1 MQNLASFDRMFA
13 TEDDCKRYLMQK
25 RWPDGVRCPRC
36 GAKEKVY
43 ALAARPYHWV
53 CKSGAETV
61 DKKTGEALVCHKRN
75 GYRFSVIT
83 HTIFQDTKISLV
95 LWFKIGFLMLTAKKG
110 VSSLQVRRMVFGE
123 RSGTDWRTCWYIC
136 HRWRAAMKG
145 DAFSLGGEIEI
156 DETYV
161 GGKAQNMHASK
172 RKRAALTGTKNKVA
186 VIGAISRKGMVVTK
200 VIENTDTETLDNF
213 VHQAVGPNVSLVS
226 TDEHSG
232 YRLLSRDLPHGVV
245 RHSAGQYVVGAI
257 HTNTIEGFWSLLKRG
272 IMGSYHKVSKDY
284 LPLYMNEF
292 SWRFNNRDNPNAF
305 ADLIT
310 TCDN

>member
-1 MQNLASFDRMFA
+1 VFA
-13 TEDDCKRYLMQK
+13 TEDGCKRYLQQK

-36 GAKEKVY
+36 DAKEKVY
-43 ALAARPYHWV
+43 TLAARPFHWV
-53 CKSGAETV
+53 CKSGAETI

-136 HRWRAAMKG
+136 DRWRAAMKG
-145 DAFSLGGEIEI
+145 DAFSLSGEIEV
-156 DETYV
+156 DETFV
-161 GGKAQNMHASK
+161 GGKEANKHKSK
-172 RKRAALTGTKNKVA
+172 RHGKTGGYGKVA

-200 VIENTDTETLDNF
+200 VIENTDTATLDSF
-213 VHQAVGPNVSLVS
+213 VHSAVGPNVSLVS

-232 YRLLSRDLPHGVV
+232 YRMLGRDLPHGVV
-245 RHSAGQYVVGAI
+245 RHSAGEYVVGAI

-292 SWRFNNRDNPNAF
+292 SWRFNNRNNRTHSPN
-305 ADLIT
+305 
-310 TCDN
+310 

>member
-1 MQNLASFDRMFA
+1 MQTLASFDRMFA
-13 TEDDCKRYLMQK
+13 TEDDCKRYLQQK
-25 RWPDGVRCPRC
+25 RWPDGVVRCPRC
-36 GAKEKVY
+36 GATEKVY

-61 DKKTGEALVCHKRN
+61 DKKSGEVLTCHKRN

-145 DAFSLGGEIEI
+145 DAFSLSGEIEI

-161 GGKAQNMHASK
+161 GGKEADKHKSK
-172 RKRAALTGTKNKVA
+172 RKGLVGSAGKVA
-186 VIGAISRKGMVVTK
+186 VIGAISRKGMVIAK
-200 VIENTDTETLDNF
+200 VIENTDTATLDGF

-232 YRLLSRDLPHGVV
+232 YRLLGRDLPHGVV
-245 RHSAGQYVVGAI
+245 RHGAGQYVVGAI

-292 SWRFNNRDNPNAF
+292 SWGFNNRNNPNAF

>member
-1 MQNLASFDRMFA
+1 
-13 TEDDCKRYLMQK
+13 
-25 RWPDGVRCPRC
+25 
-36 GAKEKVY
+36 
-43 ALAARPYHWV
+43 
-53 CKSGAETV
+53 
-61 DKKTGEALVCHKRN
+61 
-75 GYRFSVIT
+75 
-83 HTIFQDTKISLV
+83 
-95 LWFKIGFLMLTAKKG
+95 
-110 VSSLQVRRMVFGE
+110 
-123 RSGTDWRTCWYIC
+123 
-136 HRWRAAMKG
+136 MKG
-145 DAFSLGGEIEI
+145 DAFSLGGEIEV
-156 DETYV
+156 DETFV

-172 RKRAALTGTKNKVA
+172 RKKAALTGTKNKIA

-200 VIENTDTETLDNF
+200 VIENTDTATLDGF
-213 VHQAVGPNVSLVS
+213 VHSAIGPNVSLVS

-232 YRLLSRDLPHGVV
+232 YRLLGRDLPHGVV

-284 LPLYMNEF
+284 LPLYINEF

>member
-1 MQNLASFDRMFA
+1 MQTLASFDRMFA
-13 TEDDCKRYLMQK
+13 TEDDCKRYLQEK
-25 RWPDGVRCPRC
+25 RWPDSVRCPRC

-145 DAFSLGGEIEI
+145 DAFRSTVRSKLTKLSRRQSAE
-156 DETYV
+156 
-161 GGKAQNMHASK
+161 HARQA

-186 VIGAISRKGMVVTK
+186 VIGAIARKGMVVTK
-200 VIENTDTETLDNF
+200 VIENTDTETLDGF
-213 VHQAVGPNVSLVS
+213 VHSAVGPNVSLVS

-232 YRLLSRDLPHGVV
+232 YRMLSRDLPHGVV

-257 HTNTIEGFWSLLKRG
+257 HTNTIEGFWCAETRHYG
-272 IMGSYHKVSKDY
+272 VVSQSQQGLSAALHERVFLALQQSRQSERIRRSDY
-284 LPLYMNEF
+284 DV
-292 SWRFNNRDNPNAF
+292 R
-305 ADLIT
+305 
-310 TCDN
+310 

>member
-1 MQNLASFDRMFA
+1 MQNLASFDRMFSDENA
-13 TEDDCKRYLMQK
+13 CKQYLADK
-25 RWPDGVRCPRC
+25 RWPDGVKCPRC
-36 GAKEKVY
+36 HRKEGVY
-43 ALAARPYHWV
+43 ALKARPFHWA
-53 CKSGAETV
+53 CKNKDCG
-61 DKKTGEALVCHKRN
+61 GRN

-83 HTIFQDTKISLV
+83 HTIFQDTKIPLT
-95 LWFKIGFLMLTAKKG
+95 LWFKIGFLMITAKKG
-110 VSSLQVRRMVFGE
+110 LSSLQVRRMIFGE

-145 DAFSLGGEIEI
+145 DAFSLSGEIEV

-161 GGKAQNMHASK
+161 GGKEFNKHKSK
-172 RKRAALTGTKNKVA
+172 RKGLVGSAGKVA

-200 VIENTDTETLDNF
+200 VIENTDTKTLDDF

-232 YRLLSRDLPHGVV
+232 YRLLSRDLPHQVV
-245 RHSAGQYVVGAI
+245 RHSAGQYVVGTV

-292 SWRFNNRDNPNAF
+292 SWRFNNRNNPNAF

>member
-1 MQNLASFDRMFA
+1 MQTLASFDRMFP
-13 TEDDCKRYLMQK
+13 TEDACKEYIVSK
-25 RWPDGVRCPRC
+25 RWPDGVKCPRC
-36 GAKEKVY
+36 KRKEGVY
-43 ALAARPYHWV
+43 VLKARPFHWA
-53 CKSGAETV
+53 CKNKDCG
-61 DKKTGEALVCHKRN
+61 GRN

-83 HTIFQDTKISLV
+83 HTIQDTKIPLKV
-95 LWFKIGFLMLTAKKG
+95 WFKIGFIMITAKKG

-123 RSGTDWRTCWYIC
+123 YSGTDWRTCWYVC

-145 DAFSLGGEIEI
+145 DAFSLSGEIEV
-156 DETYV
+156 DETFI
-161 GGKAQNMHASK
+161 GGKEHNKHKSK
-172 RKRAALTGTKNKVA
+172 RKGLTGSAGKVA
-186 VIGAISRKGMVVTK
+186 VIGAISRKGMVIAK
-200 VIENTDTETLDNF
+200 VIENTDTATLDGF

-232 YRLLSRDLPHGVV
+232 YRLLSRDLPHSVV
-245 RHSAGQYVVGAI
+245 RHGAGQYVVGSV

-292 SWRFNNRDNPNAF
+292 SWRYNNRNNPNAF

>member
-13 TEDDCKRYLMQK
+13 TEEACKEYLAAK
-25 RWPDGVRCPRC
+25 RWPGGVKCPRC
-36 GAKEKVY
+36 HRKEGVY
-43 ALAARPYHWV
+43 ALKARPFHWA
-53 CKSGAETV
+53 CKNKDCG
-61 DKKTGEALVCHKRN
+61 GRN

-83 HTIFQDTKISLV
+83 HTIFQDTKIPLT

-110 VSSLQVRRMVFGE
+110 LSSLQVRRMVFGE

-136 HRWRAAMKG
+136 HRGRAAMKG
-145 DAFSLGGEIEI
+145 DISLAGEIEV

-161 GGKAQNMHASK
+161 GGKAYNRHGGRTNHHGGK
-172 RKRAALTGTKNKVA
+172 NPPGVGGPGTSGKIA
-186 VIGAISRKGMVVTK
+186 VIGAIARKGMVVAK
-200 VIENTDTETLDNF
+200 VNADTDTATLDGF
-213 VHQAVGPNVSLVS
+213 VHSAVGPNVSLIS

-232 YRLLSRDLPHGVV
+232 YRLLGRDLPHGVV
-245 RHSAGQYVVGAI
+245 RHSAGQYVVGAV

-284 LPLYMNEF
+284 LPLYVNEF
-292 SWRFNNRDNPNAF
+292 SWRYNNRNNPNAF

-310 TCDN
+310 TCSN